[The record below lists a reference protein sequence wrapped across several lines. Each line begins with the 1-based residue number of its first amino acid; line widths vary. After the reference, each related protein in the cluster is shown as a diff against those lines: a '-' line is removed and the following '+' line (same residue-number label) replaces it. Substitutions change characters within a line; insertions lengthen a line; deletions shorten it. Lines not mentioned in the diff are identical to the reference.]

1 MNRTPLLLLLALAMA
16 PARAGEPALDDESL
30 ECLGC
35 HGDSSLSFDLS
46 GGEQLPLFVDQEA
59 FARSVHGGVYGCTK
73 CHKGKTADH
82 ATGELPFKTRRDV
95 TRQHSEACKGCHF
108 QNYQKTLDGVHA
120 ARAAEERE
128 ASLACADCH
137 GAHDV
142 APPTEPRTR
151 VSETCAR
158 CHAKEAEVYAR
169 SVHGRAVD
177 VNRDLPVCTDCH
189 RAHDTTDPKGGALVL
204 RTAEI
209 CGRCH
214 TDEKLMKKYGIS
226 PNVVSTYLADFHG
239 MATSLQQGAR
249 RGEGVRLAAGCT
261 DCHGVHDIE
270 KADSPGSSVMATN
283 LQRTCARCHEG
294 ATAAFPAAWLSHY
307 EPTLEKAPLVWAVQL
322 FYKVLIPFMI
332 GGLLLQ
338 IALHLWRVVVNR

>member
-1 MNRTPLLLLLALAMA
+1 MTSLVLPLLLVLAAV
-16 PARAGEPALDDESL
+16 PARADEPVLDEESQ

-35 HGDSSLSFDLS
+35 HGDRSMTFELS
-46 GGEQLPLFVDQEA
+46 GGEQLPLFVDEGA
-59 FARSVHGGVYGCTK
+59 YARSVHGRAYSCTE

-82 ATGELPFKTRRDV
+82 ATGDLPFKSRRDV
-95 TRQHSEACKGCHF
+95 TRQNSEACKGCHF

-120 ARAAEERE
+120 ARVEGGGRGVP
-128 ASLACADCH
+128 ACADCH

-142 APPTEPRTR
+142 ARPGEPRAR
-151 VSETCAR
+151 VSRMCAR
-158 CHAKEAEVYAR
+158 CHEKEAEIFGR

-177 VNRDLPVCTDCH
+177 ANPDVPVCTDCH
-189 RAHDTTDPKGGALVL
+189 RAHDTIDPRGGALVL

-226 PNVVSTYLADFHG
+226 PRVVSTYLADFHG
-239 MATSLQQGAR
+239 MATSLQ
-249 RGEGVRLAAGCT
+249 RGQKKGGEVRLAAGCT

-270 KADSPGSSVMATN
+270 RTDDPRSAVISAN

-294 ATAAFPAAWLSHY
+294 ATAAFPKAWLSHY
-307 EPTLEKAPLVWAVQL
+307 EPTPEKAPLVWAVRL
-322 FYKVLIPFMI
+322 FYKLMIPFMV